1 MGARHRGREIA
12 LQILYQVD
20 VTGHPPEAALELFK
34 DNFDVKKDSWGFA
47 EELAKGIF
55 EHAADID
62 ALIENQ
68 SEHWKLSRMTVTDR
82 NILRLAVYE
91 LQYREDIP
99 SKVTLNEA
107 IELGKKY
114 GTEDSGAFVNGILDK
129 IHRNWQG
136 GKGGETAPLAGGQGP
151 L

>member
-20 VTGHPPEAALELFK
+20 VTGHPPDAAVELFK
-34 DNFDVKKDSWGFA
+34 HNFDVKKDSWDFA
-47 EELAKGIF
+47 EGLARGIF
-55 EHAADID
+55 EHTADID
-62 ALIENQ
+62 TLIENQ

-114 GTEDSGAFVNGILDK
+114 GTEDSGAFINGILDRVY
-129 IHRNWQG
+129 RNWQG
-136 GKGGETAPLAGGQGP
+136 DKEAKRAPLAEN
-151 L
+151 

>member
-20 VTGHPPEAALELFK
+20 VSGLPTDMALEVFK
-34 DNFDVKKDSWGFA
+34 KNFTVKKESWAFA
-47 EELAKGIF
+47 ENLANGIF
-55 EHAADID
+55 KNNSEID

-82 NILRLAVYE
+82 NILRLAVFE
-91 LQYREDIP
+91 MKFREDIP

-114 GTEDSGAFVNGILDK
+114 GTEESGAFINGILDK
-129 IHRNWQG
+129 MYQSRYSDTDDQS
-136 GKGGETAPLAGGQGP
+136 APTTKV
-151 L
+151 